1 MARGISRYVDS
12 KKVPGKDFLKQEETI
27 MRQTTM
33 AKEATIERK
42 WYVIDATGLTLGRLA
57 TQVAT
62 ILRGKHKPTYT
73 PHVDT
78 GDYVIVINAEKVTMT
93 GKKLDR
99 TMYYRHTGWLG
110 HLKQRTARQ
119 FQEADPTGFVFLH
132 PFGGTQNFTITVLIN
147 CNSH

>member
-1 MARGISRYVDS
+1 
-12 KKVPGKDFLKQEETI
+12 

-57 TQVAT
+57 TEVAT

-78 GDYVIVINAEKVTMT
+78 GDYVIVINAEKVVMT
-93 GKKLDR
+93 GKKLDKV
-99 TMYYRHTGWLG
+99 MYYRHTGWLG

-119 FQEADPTGFVFLH
+119 FQEQDPTGFVEAAIKGMLPHNTLGRKQGMKLFVYAGSEH
-132 PFGGTQNFTITVLIN
+132 PHAAQKPEELKIKG
-147 CNSH
+147 